1 MTRHIHVEI
10 SASDLRGARNQVD
23 AEQMI
28 YLKLAEKGIPMDA
41 AAFLRRE
48 LKVTRGLLD
57 WAYYTV
63 EEKWVIDWT
72 DEAKA

>member
-1 MTRHIHVEI
+1 MRNIHVEI
-10 SASDLRGARNQVD
+10 HAQDLRKARNQVD

-28 YLKLAEKGIPMDA
+28 YLKLAEKGIPIDA
-41 AAFLRRE
+41 GAFLRRE

-57 WAYYTV
+57 WAYHTV

-72 DEAKA
+72 EEVKA